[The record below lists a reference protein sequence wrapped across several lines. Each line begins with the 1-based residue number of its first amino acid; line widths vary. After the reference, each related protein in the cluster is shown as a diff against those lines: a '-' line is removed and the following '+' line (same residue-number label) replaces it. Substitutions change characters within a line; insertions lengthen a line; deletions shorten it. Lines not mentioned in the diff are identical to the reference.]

1 MKPKKILTTHSHSES
16 SETPSIRKQVF
27 KILKE
32 NPLLTAQPICILLEL
47 PYEHYGK
54 YVANLRSYWR
64 SHYRSEQG
72 SMCSS
77 VHGWRGWCRV
87 PEGLDRRG
95 AVERGWLLTRSR
107 NRFLLWKER
116 LGRLRWF
123 ETDRVNVYVRKPAN
137 LGRAYQLVCN
147 GFSFTGLIS
156 DLNVLNRLLK
166 SVRFKGQN
174 YVFDTGQRLPYLKVT
189 LFKDS
194 NGVEFVLG
202 DKSHPTSLEARVMLP
217 DWAERN
223 EALLSEIRDV
233 LNNGNNGK
241 VKEVSRENPFSV

>member
-1 MKPKKILTTHSHSES
+1 MKPKKFLTKRSHSES
-16 SETPSIRKQVF
+16 SETQSIRKQVF
-27 KILKE
+27 TILKE
-32 NPLLTAQPICILLEL
+32 NPLLTAKWICKRLKL

-64 SHYRSEQG
+64 SHYRSERG
-72 SMCSS
+72 SICSS
-77 VHGWRGWCRV
+77 VHGWRGFCFV
-87 PEGLDRRG
+87 PANLSRES
-95 AVERGWLLTRSR
+95 AVERGWVLTKSR

-123 ETDRVNVYVRKPAN
+123 ETDRVNLYVRKPAN
-137 LGRAYQLVCN
+137 LGRAYQLVSN
-147 GFSFTGLIS
+147 AFSYTAIIS
-156 DLNVLNRLLK
+156 NLDVFYGVLK
-166 SVRFKGQN
+166 SIRFKGAS
-174 YVFDTGQRLPYLKVT
+174 YVFDTGEKLPYLKVT

-233 LNNGNNGK
+233 LNNRNNGK
-241 VKEVSRENPFSV
+241 VKFEGDNPFSV